1 MMETKR
7 MDIDTAPN
15 VILKYKNIVSY
26 NWHEFT

>member
-1 MMETKR
+1 METKR

-15 VILKYKNIVSY
+15 VILTYKNIVSY

>member
-1 MMETKR
+1 METKR
-7 MDIDTAPN
+7 MNDTVTVPN

>member
-7 MDIDTAPN
+7 MDIDTATN